1 MAKIGG
7 KKELLEKFTQQEM
20 MCCACARYIPNDA
33 IMDIGVGLGLVAA
46 NLAKEVYSPDAVFM
60 YESGSVDATVVGDR
74 LPEGIDDS
82 VIQADTPCI
91 TDLLHVLGW
100 ATMSGRSSHTL
111 LGFAQADK
119 YGNLNTTCMG
129 NYYDPDIRFP
139 GSGGAHDLG
148 TGAVHPIL
156 LGPQS
161 RRTLVNKLDYKTTLG
176 YGEDGHFRERVW
188 YPGKGPMV
196 IVTNLGEYE
205 PDPITHE
212 FILTGVMAYSSVE
225 ECVETCG
232 WDLKVSPDVKEVAPP
247 TEAETKALREKL
259 DREGRNTGWTKLA
272 NK

>member
-20 MCCACARYIPNDA
+20 MCCACARHIPNDA

-100 ATMSGRSSHTL
+100 ATMSGRSTHTL
-111 LGFAQADK
+111 LGFAQVDK
-119 YGNLNTTCMG
+119 YGNLNTTGMG

-139 GSGGAHDLG
+139 GSGGAHVMCS
-148 TGAVHPIL
+148 GAGHPIV

-161 RRTLVNKLDYKTTLG
+161 KRTLVNKLDYGTTLG
-176 YGEDGHFRERVW
+176 YGEDGHFRERMW
-188 YPGKGPMV
+188 YPGKGPLV

-212 FILTGVMAYSSVE
+212 FILTGVMAYSTVE

-259 DREGRNTGWTKLA
+259 DSEGRNTGWTKLA
-272 NK
+272 KK